1 MTTKATD
8 LVYSC
13 TLAMF
18 NYLKNSDLQMLL
30 NALIKAQEYYQA
42 LHGKGKVIW
51 FRFGSD
57 DTLCT
62 TISDIE
68 TALCLPENHGNHKL
82 MLEQFAMV
90 CNSMDANLELEV
102 YFS

>member
-13 TLAMF
+13 SVAMF
-18 NYLKNSDLQMLL
+18 NYLKNSDLQALL
-30 NALIKAQEYYQA
+30 KVLIELQEYYQE
-42 LHGKGKVIW
+42 LHGKGKAIW
-51 FRFGSD
+51 FKFGSD

-68 TALCLPENHGNHKL
+68 VALCLPKNHGNHKL

-90 CNSMDANLELEV
+90 CNTMDANSELRV